1 MHNSQSMF
9 STGSHVLKPDFYS
22 SWMTFQAGDKYHCN
36 SILTLWQWSTCEAEY
51 STAQRREWEE
61 GEDGW
66 VSIDEKSSR
75 KCAKH
80 HQQHLAHLRVLTSPD
95 VDPDEAR
102 PSGAVL
108 HVGAGVE
115 GGSRL

>member
-1 MHNSQSMF
+1 
-9 STGSHVLKPDFYS
+9 
-22 SWMTFQAGDKYHCN
+22 MTFQDGDKSQCN

-75 KCAKH
+75 KSEKRL
-80 HQQHLAHLRVLTSPD
+80 QQHPAHLRVLTSPD

-102 PSGAVL
+102 PGGAVL